1 MLNYEDL
8 LAAYE
13 WVSADPTY
21 ENTAFVNRTTGAVY
35 WDSDANE
42 ADEELPEDIGDGT
55 KYIAVP
61 HKHDLDLGK
70 SLVFEFID
78 EYCPG
83 DTEKISAYFRKSG
96 AYGKFKDL
104 LEQRHLFET
113 WYEYERNRVEVALL
127 QWAEDNSIPH
137 QFLSDKNA
145 A

>member
-21 ENTAFVNRTTGAVY
+21 ENSAFVNRTTGSVY
-35 WDSDANE
+35 WDSDAIE
-42 ADEELPEDIGDGT
+42 AEEELPEDIEDGT

-70 SLVFEFID
+70 SLVFEFVD
-78 EYCPG
+78 EYFPD
-83 DTEKISAYFRKSG
+83 DTDKISAFFRKSG
-96 AYGKFKDL
+96 AFGRFKDL
-104 LEQRHLFET
+104 LEQKHLLET
-113 WYEYERNRVEVALL
+113 WYEYERNRVKVALL

-137 QFLSDKNA
+137 QSLSGKNA